1 MTELKILAV
10 DTATEA
16 CSAALLVGDK
26 LFSRWEEAPRDH
38 TQKSCPWFRLC

>member
-1 MTELKILAV
+1 MMSEDPIV

-26 LFSRWEEAPRDH
+26 VFSRWRRRRGSHLQDPA
-38 TQKSCPWFRLC
+38 PWFRLC